1 MHERKATMERLS
13 SAYIALPGG
22 VGTLEELMEVLTLN
36 QLGYIEAP
44 VVVFDQDGFYDN
56 LLKQLDVFAQEGFM
70 HQAYLKLF
78 DRALTPEEAVDKLL
92 SFERAELP
100 DKIKEAVKDHEKC
113 SAG

>member
-1 MHERKATMERLS
+1 
-13 SAYIALPGG
+13 
-22 VGTLEELMEVLTLN
+22 
-36 QLGYIEAP
+36 
-44 VVVFDQDGFYDN
+44 
-56 LLKQLDVFAQEGFM
+56 M
-70 HQAYLKLF
+70 HQACLKLF